1 MATTTAVNL
10 DRADVERIA
19 RAGGAALVGVAAV
32 SGGVPAP
39 FRDYPRAVVAAVPLS
54 RGVIATCV
62 KEPTRL
68 YAHHYRVVNAALDAI
83 ACRVASFLEGRGH
96 ETLAVP
102 ASQVV
107 DWERVAG
114 AVSHARLAQLA
125 GLGFIGR
132 HNLLVTPQFGAAVR
146 LVSVFTT
153 APLDADAPGA
163 GGCRECDAC
172 REVCPAGA
180 IGATADAWDR
190 ARCLEKLREFKKRI
204 TNQYICGVCVRA
216 CPGRAPFQVR
226 CPPKPQ

>member
-10 DRADVERIA
+10 DRSEVERIA
-19 RAGGAALVGVAAV
+19 RAGGAALFGVAAV
-32 SGGVPAP
+32 SGAVPAP
-39 FRDYPRAVVAAVPLS
+39 FRDYPRVVVAAVPLS
-54 RGVIATCV
+54 RGVVATCV

-68 YAHHYRVVNAALDAI
+68 YAYHYRVVNAALDGI
-83 ACRVASFLEGRGH
+83 ACRLASFLESRGH

-114 AVSHARLAQLA
+114 AVSHTRLAELA

-132 HNLLVTPQFGAAVR
+132 HNLLVTRAFGAAVR
-146 LVSVFTT
+146 LVSVFTS
-153 APLDADAPGA
+153 APLDADTPGA
-163 GGCRECDAC
+163 GGCGECDAC

-180 IGATADAWDR
+180 IGASADAWDR

-216 CPGRAPFQVR
+216 CPGHAAVLS
-226 CPPKPQ
+226 